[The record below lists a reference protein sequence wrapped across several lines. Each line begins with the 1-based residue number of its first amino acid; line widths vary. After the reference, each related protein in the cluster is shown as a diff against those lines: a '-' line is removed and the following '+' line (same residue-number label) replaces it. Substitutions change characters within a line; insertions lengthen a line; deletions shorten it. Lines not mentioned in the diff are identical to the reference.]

1 MQLFEL
7 PHNLHLHQKE
17 KSNLNHTVQYA
28 KGFITFWKF
37 MTMQQDINEQILI
50 DMYSNKTAHQVK
62 LEIS

>member
-1 MQLFEL
+1 
-7 PHNLHLHQKE
+7 
-17 KSNLNHTVQYA
+17 
-28 KGFITFWKF
+28 

>member
-7 PHNLHLHQKE
+7 SHNLHLHQKE

-28 KGFITFWKF
+28 KGFITFWKI